1 MGLYV
6 LVMSRKRFRV
16 NPHSIVAWTS
26 TNSLLKEGAKSE
38 VLSDC
43 NWTRTNN
50 HLVRKRTHDHL
61 VFINKQFVK
70 EHFVNEHFNFR
81 FRACFEQGVSWH
93 SGNYRVL
100 IHFEMRT
107 WHDKNIQS
115 HFYTS
120 KYFFVFYIYF
130 LYLYF
135 LFFYSNRYFTL
146 NYWTHFC

>member
-93 SGNYRVL
+93 SGNYRMVEL
-100 IHFEMRT
+100 WYFYAILYSYFRYT
-107 WHDKNIQS
+107 GRLFLGCASFVAFCNI
-115 HFYTS
+115 
-120 KYFFVFYIYF
+120 
-130 LYLYF
+130 
-135 LFFYSNRYFTL
+135 NRASWETKKE
-146 NYWTHFC
+146 